1 MFVIKSGTY
10 VHQDVQLVEHSAC
23 LSREP
28 KDFFGHALNMIQWES
43 PELWFEM
50 YLTTYFGLRS
60 RSAYESAIW

>member
-28 KDFFGHALNMIQWES
+28 KDFFGHALNMIQ
-43 PELWFEM
+43 
-50 YLTTYFGLRS
+50 
-60 RSAYESAIW
+60 